1 MESNKRGLSAP
12 RISLFIAVA
21 ALALVYTGP
30 AATAQKVGYIASDA
44 IFERLPQAIEAR
56 SKLAEMQGKWSR
68 EIRLMEDKAGKLRED
83 IERNRLLW
91 SAQERTQNEAELR
104 DIEAELA
111 SYRAKKFGPNGEFE
125 TEYRTLMAP
134 VIELVSV
141 AVTAEAEAQ
150 EYDFV
155 LDKSSRGLPM
165 LFANPDYDLTLAVL
179 KRLGV
184 TVDASELEAREKEK
198 FQLLPDKLP
207 INLGEKANI
216 QIEPQVNTT
225 AKFPA
230 VNAELPQSAKV
241 EADPNNLLQP
251 APTPV
256 PAEEAA
262 DPR

>member
-1 MESNKRGLSAP
+1 MLALLSA
-12 RISLFIAVA
+12 
-21 ALALVYTGP
+21 GP
-30 AATAQKVGYIASDA
+30 AATAQKIGYIASEA

-56 SKLAEMQGKWSR
+56 AKLAEMQGKWSR
-68 EIRLMEDKAGKLRED
+68 EISQLEQKVLKLRED

-91 SAQERTQNEAELR
+91 SAQERTQNEGELR
-104 DIEAELA
+104 DAEAELA

-134 VIELVSV
+134 VVELVSV
-141 AVTAEAEAQ
+141 AVTAEAQAQ

-165 LFANPDYDLTLAVL
+165 LFSNPDYDLTYDVL

-184 TVDASELEAREKEK
+184 EVDASELEARDEKN

-207 INLGEKANI
+207 INIGNGANI
-216 QIEPQVNTT
+216 QVEPEVKATT
-225 AKFPA
+225 PFPA
-230 VNAELPQSAKV
+230 VNAELPQSNQFGGGN
-241 EADPNNLLQP
+241 PNNLIAP
-251 APTPV
+251 AP
-256 PAEEAA
+256 AEDPEKESE